1 MDQNATHASP
11 DIIGGLPPPPGVIPN
26 FIDPPKNQVG
36 VIVVGILGL
45 LLTTVCV
52 WVRVW
57 TKFRITKRIE
67 WEDCK

>member
-11 DIIGGLPPPPGVIPN
+11 DIIGSLPPPPGVIPN
-26 FIDPPKNQVG
+26 FIDPPKTQAG
-36 VIVVGILGL
+36 IIVVVAVGL

-52 WVRVW
+52 CIRVW
-57 TKFRITKRIE
+57 TKVRITKKVE